1 MLRKSLKLFLCI
13 GFLAMVGA
21 ANTTPAHA
29 ILIDFEGL
37 ANGQRITS
45 QFAGVLFSSVNDDNF
60 VSSQPGIGFGS
71 NFICTGNP
79 INCSGET
86 ILTFTNPVHG
96 LSFYQVGDN
105 TTGVVAKVDVFTG
118 GLFNSTV
125 DILGFNTFN
134 IPDLVDLTGFSNVTS
149 IRIYNITDPGGLG
162 WDNFSFTAGEV
173 SAATPLPAALPLFVT
188 GLGGLGLLHWRRKK
202 KAAVAA

>member
-1 MLRKSLKLFLCI
+1 MLRKTLKLFLCV
-13 GFLAMVGA
+13 GSLAMVGA

-29 ILIDFEGL
+29 TLIDFEGL
-37 ANGQRITS
+37 ADRQRITS
-45 QFAGVLFSSVNDDNF
+45 QFAGVVFSSFFDDNF
-60 VSSQPGIGFGS
+60 VTTQPGVGFGS

-79 INCSGET
+79 INCAGET
-86 ILTFTNPVHG
+86 ILTFTSPVHG
-96 LSFYQVGDN
+96 LSFYQVGDDS
-105 TTGVVAKVDVFTG
+105 TGVVAKVDVFTG

-134 IPDLVDLTGFSNVTS
+134 TPDLVDLTGFSNVTS

-162 WDNFSFTAGEV
+162 WDNFAFATGDV
-173 SAATPLPAALPLFVT
+173 GAATPLPAALPLFVT
-188 GLGGLGLLHWRRKK
+188 GLGGIGLLGWRRKK